1 MIPHFYRRGQTESSR
16 QAGPVSQNQI
26 RQREHDIEFC
36 LLFSK
41 PSVSGFLVFDLTLHN
56 SENVFHLR
64 PDRRFLTF
72 PALDLTLGTIRLVF
86 ALRRPAIDYV
96 LDSFLGGI
104 RDDGIVSFLC
114 SKIPAVAVYSFLF
127 TMQEF
132 RRHAYVMNICCGG
145 LHGMHDA
152 ALPIYTNMGFIAKV
166 PVLALLRLTG
176 IRIPLLL
183 LVFRR
188 GGRGYDGG
196 INNGSFLQ
204 YQAALHQHCHY
215 LRK

>member
-1 MIPHFYRRGQTESSR
+1 
-16 QAGPVSQNQI
+16 
-26 RQREHDIEFC
+26 
-36 LLFSK
+36 
-41 PSVSGFLVFDLTLHN
+41 
-56 SENVFHLR
+56 
-64 PDRRFLTF
+64 
-72 PALDLTLGTIRLVF
+72 
-86 ALRRPAIDYV
+86 
-96 LDSFLGGI
+96 
-104 RDDGIVSFLC
+104 
-114 SKIPAVAVYSFLF
+114 
-127 TMQEF
+127 
-132 RRHAYVMNICCGG
+132 MNIRCGG

-188 GGRGYDGG
+188 GGSGYDGG
-196 INNGSFLQ
+196 INNCSVLQ